1 MLKQLAAAVFLS
13 ATAFLGGAFA
23 NPALVEPPPAPR
35 ATSLRFEVGL
45 AKEVSSAPVDG
56 RLFVVLGSTNSP
68 EPRLAIGRTGM
79 DSAPV
84 LGRDVDRFAAGR
96 TAVLDRTSAL
106 FPLRALG
113 DLPAGDYFAQ
123 AVLATNRDLLLTD
136 APGNFYS
143 APVRVHLDPAKTRA
157 VKLTL
162 DRRLPEESL
171 PPDTDLVKFVKLRSE
186 KLSRFWDRPMYL
198 RAGIVLPKDW
208 DKEPTRRYPLV
219 VRIGGFGTRFDS
231 IAGGFREGSKTRTE
245 WLADDMPRAV
255 LLQLDGAGPLGD
267 PYQVDSANHGPYGE
281 ALMEELIPYVE
292 AAYRCVGKPHARFT
306 TGGSTGGWVSLA
318 LQVFY
323 PDQFGGC
330 WSGYPD
336 PADFRAVQLVDLYS
350 DTNAFINAAG
360 FERPCARSLSGDTE
374 FSMRHETQEE
384 NVRGLGDSYTMSGG
398 QWGSWNATYSPR
410 GADGRPKPIWDART
424 GVIDR
429 SVAEHWKKYDLR
441 LVLERDWAKVGPQL
455 RGKLH
460 VWVGDADD
468 YFLDGGV
475 RRLDEFLKRA
485 DPAAYARI
493 EFAPQK
499 RHGWQPRTFT
509 ETLREMQAAME
520 ANAPKSASANT
531 DYLRA
536 RFAHAAN
543 CPHCKGG
550 R

>member
-1 MLKQLAAAVFLS
+1 
-13 ATAFLGGAFA
+13 
-23 NPALVEPPPAPR
+23 
-35 ATSLRFEVGL
+35 
-45 AKEVSSAPVDG
+45 
-56 RLFVVLGSTNSP
+56 
-68 EPRLAIGRTGM
+68 
-79 DSAPV
+79 
-84 LGRDVDRFAAGR
+84 
-96 TAVLDRTSAL
+96 
-106 FPLRALG
+106 
-113 DLPAGDYFAQ
+113 
-123 AVLATNRDLLLTD
+123 
-136 APGNFYS
+136 
-143 APVRVHLDPAKTRA
+143 
-157 VKLTL
+157 
-162 DRRLPEESL
+162 
-171 PPDTDLVKFVKLRSE
+171 
-186 KLSRFWDRPMYL
+186 
-198 RAGIVLPKDW
+198 
-208 DKEPTRRYPLV
+208 
-219 VRIGGFGTRFDS
+219 
-231 IAGGFREGSKTRTE
+231 
-245 WLADDMPRAV
+245 
-255 LLQLDGAGPLGD
+255 
-267 PYQVDSANHGPYGE
+267 
-281 ALMEELIPYVE
+281 MEELIPYVE
-292 AAYRCVGKPHARFT
+292 AAYRCVGRPHARFT

-350 DTNAFINAAG
+350 DTNAFVNAAG
-360 FERPCARSLSGDTE
+360 FERPCARTLAGDTE

-398 QWGSWNATYSPR
+398 QWGSWNAAYSPR

-441 LVLERDWAKVGPQL
+441 LLLERDWAKVGPQL

-485 DPAAYARI
+485 DPAADARI

-509 ETLREMQAAME
+509 EMLREMQAAME
-520 ANAPKSASANT
+520 ANAPKSASANA

>member
-1 MLKQLAAAVFLS
+1 
-13 ATAFLGGAFA
+13 
-23 NPALVEPPPAPR
+23 
-35 ATSLRFEVGL
+35 
-45 AKEVSSAPVDG
+45 
-56 RLFVVLGSTNSP
+56 
-68 EPRLAIGRTGM
+68 
-79 DSAPV
+79 
-84 LGRDVDRFAAGR
+84 
-96 TAVLDRTSAL
+96 
-106 FPLRALG
+106 
-113 DLPAGDYFAQ
+113 
-123 AVLATNRDLLLTD
+123 
-136 APGNFYS
+136 
-143 APVRVHLDPAKTRA
+143 
-157 VKLTL
+157 
-162 DRRLPEESL
+162 
-171 PPDTDLVKFVKLRSE
+171 
-186 KLSRFWDRPMYL
+186 
-198 RAGIVLPKDW
+198 
-208 DKEPTRRYPLV
+208 
-219 VRIGGFGTRFDS
+219 
-231 IAGGFREGSKTRTE
+231 
-245 WLADDMPRAV
+245 MPRAV

-292 AAYRCVGKPHARFT
+292 AAYRCIGRPHARFT

-336 PADFRAVQLVDLYS
+336 PTDFRAVQLVDLYS
-350 DTNAFINAAG
+350 DANAFVNASG
-360 FERPCARSLSGDTE
+360 FERPCARTSSGDTE

-410 GADGRPKPIWDART
+410 GADGRPKPVWDART

-441 LVLERDWAKVGPQL
+441 RVLERDWAKVGPQL

-485 DPAAYARI
+485 DPAADARI

-536 RFAHAAN
+536 RFAHAAD